1 MRIQK
6 FLAFLFISA
15 VSLRSFGQD
24 FYIDEPDR
32 DYLRAGTLMMGMHW
46 NKFDPLFK
54 ELNFALE
61 DQSGIYDLTGTIYSD
76 SVNFA
81 NRSNFF
87 GLGFN
92 FNGVQCLASFSY
104 RTSSAS
110 NFYQVG
116 FGMGFNQILH
126 FSYKTG
132 QPLIWFEGLLN
143 YNFLKHNTRLRRH
156 DIGLFS
162 MMIIDGVQ
170 FPDIG
175 FNTDGKYQ
183 FNVEMNRHILEPVA
197 ALNFALTRY
206 LGLRFSAAYSF
217 FLNGNNA
224 DLILRYKPL
233 SEDNSGAQA
242 DKIVFNRNVDHI
254 NIDGNKMGADHFDIG
269 RWNFNVSLVL
279 RMVGSGDDTKRPNP
293 NYY

>member
-6 FLAFLFISA
+6 LLPVLLIS
-15 VSLRSFGQD
+15 VLSLRGFGQD
-24 FYIDEPDR
+24 FYIDEPER
-32 DYLRAGTLMMGMHW
+32 EYLQTGTLMFGMHW

-54 ELNFALE
+54 ELNFFLE
-61 DQSGIYDLTGTIYSD
+61 DETGIYDLTGTIFTD
-76 SVNFA
+76 SVDFA
-81 NRSNFF
+81 SRSNYF
-87 GLGFN
+87 GLGLN
-92 FNGVQCLASFSY
+92 INGVQCLASASF
-104 RTSSAS
+104 RTTSAS
-110 NFYQVG
+110 NFYQLG

-132 QPLIWFEGLLN
+132 QPIVWFEGLLN
-143 YNFLKHNTRLRRH
+143 YNYLRHNTRLRRY

-162 MMIIDGVQ
+162 MMVIDGVQ

-175 FNTDGKYQ
+175 QNTDGKYQ

-197 ALNFALTRY
+197 ALNFALTRSI
-206 LGLRFSAAYSF
+206 GIRFAAAYSF

-233 SEDNSGAQA
+233 SDNNSGAQA
-242 DKIVFNRNVDHI
+242 DKIVFNRNIDHI
-254 NIDGNKMGADHFDIG
+254 NLDGNQMSADHFNIG

-279 RMVGSGDDTKRPNP
+279 RMVGSETTKRTNP